1 MTTPL
6 TLETTRDD
14 GEVVVIAAG
23 EIDQSNIEEFDQAL
37 ATAATEA
44 AGGSGTL
51 TVDLSAVEYLDS
63 AAINA
68 LFAYAEHIRLI
79 VAHSLLMPVLTV
91 SGLTELATTEL
102 PTPAAWTHPQQ
113 AD

>member
-6 TLETTRDD
+6 TLDTTCDD
-14 GEVVVIAAG
+14 GKVVVIAEG

-44 AGGSGTL
+44 AAGGGTL
-51 TVDLSAVEYLDS
+51 TVDLRDVEYLDS

-79 VAHSLLMPVLTV
+79 VAHSLLIPVLNV
-91 SGLTELATTEL
+91 SGLTKLVTTELAT
-102 PTPAAWTHPQQ
+102 PAVRTQPQQ
-113 AD
+113 SG